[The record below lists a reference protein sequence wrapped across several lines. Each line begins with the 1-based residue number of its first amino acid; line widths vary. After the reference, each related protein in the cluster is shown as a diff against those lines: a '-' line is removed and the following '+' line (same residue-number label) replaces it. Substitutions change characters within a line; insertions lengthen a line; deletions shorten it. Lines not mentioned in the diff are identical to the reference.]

1 MSYNLVERKKV
12 FRKLVERF
20 NEFVIP
26 EMESVEFVP
35 SVLGAGEFGY
45 SQGNYSGAFL
55 NLFRPDELEMVDF
68 WIDHTDP
75 VVVLKFNRYRLS
87 EEIDSL
93 ERLSGK
99 WGQSLY
105 LPPYSRTE
113 MEIERLLPIPFLY
126 WVLPY
131 RVKWNKKDVD
141 LDAAVMKQVERVCGD
156 LRHIDVVRTEWE
168 SKLEPLPLDVESLE

>member
-1 MSYNLVERKKV
+1 
-12 FRKLVERF
+12 
-20 NEFVIP
+20 
-26 EMESVEFVP
+26 
-35 SVLGAGEFGY
+35 
-45 SQGNYSGAFL
+45 
-55 NLFRPDELEMVDF
+55 
-68 WIDHTDP
+68 
-75 VVVLKFNRYRLS
+75 
-87 EEIDSL
+87 
-93 ERLSGK
+93 
-99 WGQSLY
+99 
-105 LPPYSRTE
+105 